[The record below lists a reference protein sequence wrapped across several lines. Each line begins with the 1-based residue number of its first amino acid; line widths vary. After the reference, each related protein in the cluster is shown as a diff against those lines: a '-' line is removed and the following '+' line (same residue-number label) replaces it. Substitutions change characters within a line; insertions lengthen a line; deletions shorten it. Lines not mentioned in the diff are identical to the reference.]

1 MVPRRAGGLLLAT
14 LIVACGD
21 SNDPDLPPAPT
32 AITWGAVAF
41 TAQHGYPTGGTA
53 YPDACPDGEA
63 VSGYR
68 GTFHASG
75 YLGQIQAI
83 CGTLTLSTLG
93 APAVAVG
100 AGTTFPMRGRPG
112 EGPWTAV
119 CPARHVVIGFGGRSG
134 GLIDQLIIRCAPI
147 AISAPA
153 DAYVIALGTPVDL
166 DPVGTE
172 GGSAFDQTDCPAGSM
187 AVVSNIRASDGV
199 VAFGLGCSEPALEF

>member
-1 MVPRRAGGLLLAT
+1 MIPRCAGGLLIAT
-14 LIVACGD
+14 LVVACSD
-21 SNDPDLPPAPT
+21 SNDPVLPPAPT

-41 TAQHGYPTGGTA
+41 TDQRGTSGGTA

-63 VSGYR
+63 VTGYR
-68 GTFHASG
+68 GDFHMDG

-83 CGTLTLSTLG
+83 CSSLTLSTLG
-93 APAVAVG
+93 APVVALT
-100 AGTTFPMRGRPG
+100 AGTTLPLRGGPFGVG
-112 EGPWTAV
+112 EWTAV
-119 CPARHVVIGFGGRSG
+119 CPTRHVVIGFGGRSG

-153 DAYVIALGTPVDL
+153 DAYVIALGTPMDL
-166 DPVGTE
+166 DPVGTD